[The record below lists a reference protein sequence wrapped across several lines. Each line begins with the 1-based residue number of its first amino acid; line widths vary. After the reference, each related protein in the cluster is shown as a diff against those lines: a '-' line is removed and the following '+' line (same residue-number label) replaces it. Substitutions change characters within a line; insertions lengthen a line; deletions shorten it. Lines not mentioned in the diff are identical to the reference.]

1 MANTLEQL
9 KLYTTI
15 VADTGDIE
23 AIKRYQPE
31 DATTNP
37 SLILKAAQIPEYE
50 SLIDNAIDWAKSQST
65 DLVQQLDDASDK
77 LAVNIGVEILKL
89 VPGRI
94 STEVDARLS
103 FDKEKSIAK

>member
-9 KLYTTI
+9 KPITTI

-37 SLILKAAQIPEYE
+37 SLILKASQIPEY
-50 SLIDNAIDWAKSQST
+50 SGLIEQCYY
-65 DLVQQLDDASDK
+65 L
-77 LAVNIGVEILKL
+77 G
-89 VPGRI
+89 
-94 STEVDARLS
+94 
-103 FDKEKSIAK
+103 

>member
-9 KLYTTI
+9 KSYTTI

-37 SLILKAAQIPEYE
+37 SLILKQLK
-50 SLIDNAIDWAKSQST
+50 SL
-65 DLVQQLDDASDK
+65 
-77 LAVNIGVEILKL
+77 NIVI
-89 VPGRI
+89 
-94 STEVDARLS
+94 
-103 FDKEKSIAK
+103 